1 MYDVMGSANNH
12 INILASVSQHHWI
25 LLEGLDYVGTSIMIL
40 LGTFWYVFRCTFLVI
55 NSFAAKEGFFEPP
68 IVKVKFTPK
77 QPSLTFQLRE
87 MLDFYP

>member
-1 MYDVMGSANNH
+1 
-12 INILASVSQHHWI
+12 
-25 LLEGLDYVGTSIMIL
+25 MIL
-40 LGTFWYVFRCTFLVI
+40 LGPFGYVFLVI
-55 NSFAAKEGFFEPP
+55 NDFAEKEGFFEPP